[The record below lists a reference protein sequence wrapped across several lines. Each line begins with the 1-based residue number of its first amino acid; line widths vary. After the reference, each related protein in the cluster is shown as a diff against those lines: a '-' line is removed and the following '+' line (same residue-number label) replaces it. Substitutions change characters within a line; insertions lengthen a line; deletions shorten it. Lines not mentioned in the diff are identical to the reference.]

1 MPHPALAAASGLARQ
16 AGAEFRKIAA
26 ARMTLAFLLALPVG
40 TYLFAFELYHVEGV
54 ADRVGVPDVLHAVP
68 MLFFASWKTLLF
80 QAALVSFAA
89 FWTTLD
95 SQYGMIRVGC
105 SQPLS
110 RTQYLAGRWLAL
122 SAYVLLFGVAFVLVQ
137 LAWVAVCS
145 GLSGV
150 GAADLARVVRFSL
163 ETLAFLLALAW
174 VTIAVASLRRTVGG
188 GIVTAYLVAIGLA
201 FMTMLPHD
209 LVPPRLVLMRH
220 FFFPLQEFVDPFAA
234 EGYHD
239 TPFARAYTRAD
250 FWLVVLATPFAF
262 LVPALL
268 YFRRRDITE

>member
-1 MPHPALAAASGLARQ
+1 VSVETGARLPALVR
-16 AGAEFRKIAA
+16 AECRKIWVSHVP
-26 ARMTLAFLLALPVG
+26 LAFLASTVVVAS
-40 TYLFAFELYHVEGV
+40 LFALDLYHFEGMRGG
-54 ADRVGVPDVLHAVP
+54 AYAKRAAMDVLPILV
-68 MLFFASWKTLLF
+68 FATWKTLLLP
-80 QAALVSFAA
+80 AALIAFCA

-137 LAWVAVCS
+137 LAWVAVGS

-188 GIVTAYLVAIGLA
+188 GIVTAYLVVIGLA

-234 EGYHD
+234 EGYRD